1 MMGIKTISDMEI
13 NENLPSSGFCV
24 FLEINRLFGFLAHE
38 GYEGD
43 YFLIGRGVL
52 LVIVGQTLLNPYII

>member
-1 MMGIKTISDMEI
+1 MEMS
-13 NENLPSSGFCV
+13 ENLPSSGFCV

-43 YFLIGRGVL
+43 YFLIGIEVL